1 MSKPVPAGGPGS
13 GASDTR
19 QPTAP
24 YLDAL
29 VAYGFRGP
37 TRFHVPGHKGGA
49 GADPGLRWALG
60 ERALLLDVPQD
71 TEGIDI
77 GPEPTPYAQAE
88 ALAAAAYGAE
98 RSWFLTNGA
107 TQGNH
112 ALCLALAPP
121 GARVVLQRNAHAS
134 LIDGLVLSGGMP
146 AFVAPETD
154 DELGMAHGVTPDAL
168 RAALARAAGGDGP
181 VGGDR
186 PVGGDGPAVAAAGPG
201 GAADGPVRA
210 VFVVSPTYYGMV
222 ADVAGLAEVAHAAG
236 VPLVVDQAW
245 GPHFGFHPDVPAS
258 ALALGADAV
267 ITSTHKLAGALT
279 QAAMLHVAPGGRVD
293 SAAVARAVRLV
304 RSTSPSSLLLASL
317 DAARRQLAVHG
328 QALLAGTLAAAGRAR
343 AAIDAIPGCT
353 VVAERLVGQPGVAA
367 WDPLRLTIDVRGTGR
382 SGYEVAAELR
392 AADDIHLELAT
403 HATLVLV
410 LGLHEQA
417 EALERLVHDL
427 RGTVARIAR
436 PVAPSRAP
444 LVRAPVLGE
453 QLAVPPRDAFLGDTE
468 VVAVDAALGR
478 VSCEA
483 IAGYPPGIPALLPG
497 ERVTGEVVAYL
508 RELANA
514 GARLHGASDPAFDT
528 ITVLRASH

>member
-1 MSKPVPAGGPGS
+1 MS
-13 GASDTR
+13 GARDPAL

-37 TRFHVPGHKGGA
+37 TRFHVPGHKGGP

-71 TEGIDI
+71 TEGIDV

-88 ALAAAAYGAE
+88 ELAAAAYGAE

-121 GARVVLQRNAHAS
+121 GTRVVLQRNAHAS
-134 LIDGLVLSGGMP
+134 LVDGLVLSGGMP

-154 DELGMAHGVTPDAL
+154 DELGMAHGVTPQAL
-168 RAALARAAGGDGP
+168 RAVLERCPEARAA
-181 VGGDR
+181 
-186 PVGGDGPAVAAAGPG
+186 
-201 GAADGPVRA
+201 
-210 VFVVSPTYYGMV
+210 FVVSPTYYGMV
-222 ADVAGLAEVAHAAG
+222 ADVAGLAEAAHAAG
-236 VPLVVDQAW
+236 AALVVDQAW
-245 GPHFGFHPDVPAS
+245 GPHFGFHPGVPQS

-267 ITSTHKLAGALT
+267 ITSTHKIVGALT

-293 SAAVARAVRLV
+293 VSAVARAVRLV

-317 DAARRQLAVHG
+317 DAARRQLAIHG
-328 QALLAGTLAAAGRAR
+328 QALLAGTLAAAAHAR
-343 AAIDAIPGCT
+343 VAIDAIPGCT
-353 VVAERLVGQPGVAA
+353 VVGERLVGRPGVHT
-367 WDPLRLTIDVRGTGR
+367 WDPLRLVLDVRGTGR
-382 SGYEVAAELR
+382 TGYDVAAALR
-392 AADDIHLELAT
+392 AGSDIHVELAT

-410 LGLHEQA
+410 LGVHEQP

-427 RGTVARIAR
+427 GATVAEIAR
-436 PVAPSRAP
+436 PIAPE
-444 LVRAPVLGE
+444 RAPVVRPPELGE
-453 QLAVPPRDAFLGDTE
+453 ELAVAPRDAFLGETE
-468 VVAVDAALGR
+468 VVPVDAAVGR
-478 VSCEA
+478 ISCEA

-497 ERVTGEVVAYL
+497 ERIRGEVVAYL
-508 RELANA
+508 RELADA
-514 GARLHGASDPAFDT
+514 GARLHGASDPAFET
-528 ITVLRASH
+528 VTVLAR

>member
-1 MSKPVPAGGPGS
+1 MST
-13 GASDTR
+13 GAEGR

-71 TEGIDI
+71 TEGIDV

-88 ALAAAAYGAE
+88 ELAAAAYGAA

-112 ALCLALAPP
+112 ALCLALAQP

-154 DELGMAHGVTPDAL
+154 DELGMAHGVTPEAL
-168 RAALARAAGGDGP
+168 HAVLARCTDA
-181 VGGDR
+181 
-186 PVGGDGPAVAAAGPG
+186 
-201 GAADGPVRA
+201 RA
-210 VFVVSPTYYGMV
+210 VFVVSPTYYGTA

-236 VPLVVDQAW
+236 AALIVDQAW
-245 GPHFGFHPDVPAS
+245 GPHFGFHPGLPQS
-258 ALALGADAV
+258 ALKLGADAV
-267 ITSTHKLAGALT
+267 ITSTHKIVGALT

-293 SAAVARAVRLV
+293 VSAVARAVRLV

-328 QALLAGTLAAAGRAR
+328 QALLARTLAAAAHAR
-343 AAIDAIPGCT
+343 VAIDAIPGCA
-353 VVAERLVGQPGVAA
+353 VVGERLVGRPGVHA
-367 WDPLRLTIDVRGTGR
+367 WDPLRLVVDVRGTGR
-382 SGYEVAAELR
+382 SGYEAAAALR
-392 AADDIHLELAT
+392 AGSDIHVELAT

-410 LGLHEQA
+410 LGLHEQP

-427 RGTVARIAR
+427 GATVAEIAR
-436 PVAPSRAP
+436 PIAPE
-444 LVRAPVLGE
+444 RAPVVKPPELGQE
-453 QLAVPPRDAFLGDTE
+453 LAVPPRDAFLGETE
-468 VVAVDAALGR
+468 VVPVDAALGR
-478 VSCEA
+478 ISCEA

-497 ERVTGEVVAYL
+497 ERVRAEVVAYL
-508 RELANA
+508 RELAAA
-514 GARLHGASDPAFDT
+514 GARLHGASDPAFET
-528 ITVLRASH
+528 VTVLRDA

>member
-1 MSKPVPAGGPGS
+1 MTGAAPSGGGLPG
-13 GASDTR
+13 GAR

-71 TEGIDI
+71 TEGIDV

-88 ALAAAAYGAE
+88 ELAAAAYGAE

-112 ALCLALAPP
+112 ALCLALAR
-121 GARVVLQRNAHAS
+121 GGRDGVRVVLQRNAHAS
-134 LIDGLVLSGGMP
+134 LIDGLVLSGGTP

-168 RAALARAAGGDGP
+168 RAALAGCDDARAA
-181 VGGDR
+181 
-186 PVGGDGPAVAAAGPG
+186 
-201 GAADGPVRA
+201 
-210 VFVVSPTYYGMV
+210 FVVSPTYYGMT

-236 VPLVVDQAW
+236 AALVVDQAW
-245 GPHFGFHPDVPAS
+245 GPHFGFHPGVPAS

-267 ITSTHKLAGALT
+267 ITSTHKLVGALT
-279 QAAMLHVAPGGRVD
+279 QAAMLHIGPGGRID
-293 SAAVARAVRLV
+293 VARVGRAVRLV

-317 DAARRQLAVHG
+317 DAARRQMAVHG
-328 QALLAGTLAAAGRAR
+328 QSLLSVTLAAAAQAR
-343 AAIDAIPGCT
+343 AAIDAVPGCA
-353 VVAERLVGQPGVAA
+353 VVGERLVGRPGVHG
-367 WDPLRLTIDVRGTGR
+367 WDPLLLVIDVRGTGR
-382 SGYEVAAELR
+382 TGYEVAAALR
-392 AADDIHLELAT
+392 AGSDIHVELAT

-410 LGLHEQA
+410 LGVHERA
-417 EALERLVHDL
+417 EALERFVHDL
-427 RGTVARIAR
+427 GATVAEIAR
-436 PVAPSRAP
+436 PIAPEQAP
-444 LVRAPVLGE
+444 LVRAPELGAV
-453 QLAVPPRDAFLGDTE
+453 LAVPPRDAFLGETE
-468 VVAVDAALGR
+468 VVPVDAAVGR

-497 ERVTGEVVAYL
+497 ERIRAEVVAYL
-508 RELANA
+508 RELAVA
-514 GARLHGASDPAFDT
+514 GARLHGASDPAFET
-528 ITVLRASH
+528 VTVLRDA

>member
-1 MSKPVPAGGPGS
+1 VSGEPAES
-13 GASDTR
+13 GVSSR

-49 GADPGLRWALG
+49 GADPGLRWAIG
-60 ERALLLDVPQD
+60 ERALQLDVPQD
-71 TEGIDI
+71 TEGIDA

-88 ALAAAAYGAE
+88 ELAAAAYGAE

-112 ALCLALAPP
+112 ALCLALAGP
-121 GARVVLQRNAHAS
+121 GVRVVLQRNAHAS

-154 DELGMAHGVTPDAL
+154 DELGMAHGVTP
-168 RAALARAAGGDGP
+168 AALTQVLAASG
-181 VGGDR
+181 
-186 PVGGDGPAVAAAGPG
+186 AGA
-201 GAADGPVRA
+201 GARA
-210 VFVVSPTYYGMV
+210 VFVVSPTYYGLA

-236 VPLVVDQAW
+236 AALVVDQAW
-245 GPHFGFHPDVPAS
+245 GPHFGFHPGVPPS

-267 ITSTHKLAGALT
+267 ITSTHKLVGALT

-293 SAAVARAVRLV
+293 APAVARAVRLV

-328 QALLAGTLAAAGRAR
+328 QALLAQTLAGAAHAR
-343 AAIDAIPGCT
+343 RAIDAVPGCA
-353 VVAERLVGQPGVAA
+353 VVGERLVGRPGVAA
-367 WDPLRLTIDVRGTGR
+367 WDPLRLVIDVRGSGR
-382 SGYEVAAELR
+382 SGFELAAELR
-392 AADDIHLELAT
+392 AGSDIHLELAT

-410 LGLHEQA
+410 LGVHESP
-417 EALERLVHDL
+417 EALERFVHDL
-427 RGTVARIAR
+427 GATVAEIA
-436 PVAPSRAP
+436 PAVAPVEPASAP
-444 LVRAPVLGE
+444 VVRAPVLGHE
-453 QLAVPPRDAFLGDTE
+453 LAVAPRDAFLGETE

-478 VSCEA
+478 ISCEA

-497 ERVTGEVVAYL
+497 ERIGADVVAYL
-508 RELANA
+508 RELAAA
-514 GARLHGASDPAFDT
+514 GARLHGASDPSFET
-528 ITVLRASH
+528 ITVLRDA

>member
-1 MSKPVPAGGPGS
+1 MTGS
-13 GASDTR
+13 GTPPGGEREAR

-37 TRFHVPGHKGGA
+37 TRFHVPGHKGGS

-71 TEGIDI
+71 TEGIDV

-121 GARVVLQRNAHAS
+121 GSRVVLQRNAHAS

-168 RAALARAAGGDGP
+168 RAALAQADLAH
-181 VGGDR
+181 
-186 PVGGDGPAVAAAGPG
+186 PA
-201 GAADGPVRA
+201 RA
-210 VFVVSPTYYGMV
+210 VFVVSPTYYGMC
-222 ADVAGLAEVAHAAG
+222 ADVAGLAEVAHAARAA
-236 VPLVVDQAW
+236 LVVDQAW
-245 GPHFGFHPDVPAS
+245 GPHFGFHPGVPQS

-267 ITSTHKLAGALT
+267 ITSTHKIVGALT

-293 SAAVARAVRLV
+293 PAAVGRAVRLV

-317 DAARRQLAVHG
+317 DAARRQMAVHG
-328 QALLAGTLAAAGRAR
+328 QALLAQTLAAAAHAR
-343 AAIDAIPGCT
+343 TAIDAVPGCT
-353 VVAERLVGQPGVAA
+353 VVGERLVGRPGVAG
-367 WDPLRLTIDVRGTGR
+367 WDPLRLVIDVRGTGR
-382 SGYEVAAELR
+382 TGYEVSTALR
-392 AADDIHLELAT
+392 AGSDIHVELAT
-403 HATLVLV
+403 QATLVLV
-410 LGLHEQA
+410 LGVHEQA

-427 RGTVARIAR
+427 GATVAEIAR
-436 PVAPSRAP
+436 PIEPARAP
-444 LVRAPVLGE
+444 VVRAPELGSE
-453 QLAVPPRDAFLGDTE
+453 LAVPPRDAFLGETE

-478 VSCEA
+478 ISCEA

-497 ERVTGEVVAYL
+497 ERIRQEVVAYL
-508 RELANA
+508 RELAGA
-514 GARLHGASDPAFDT
+514 GARLHGASDPAFET
-528 ITVLRASH
+528 ITVLRDA

>member
-1 MSKPVPAGGPGS
+1 MSGG
-13 GASDTR
+13 

-71 TEGIDI
+71 TEGVDV

-112 ALCLALAPP
+112 ALCLALAP
-121 GARVVLQRNAHAS
+121 GGVGGGVRVVLQRNAHAS
-134 LIDGLVLSGGMP
+134 LIDGLVLSGGTP
-146 AFVAPETD
+146 VFVAPETD

-168 RAALARAAGGDGP
+168 RHALERVPDARAA
-181 VGGDR
+181 
-186 PVGGDGPAVAAAGPG
+186 
-201 GAADGPVRA
+201 
-210 VFVVSPTYYGMV
+210 FVVSPTYYGTA
-222 ADVAGLAEVAHAAG
+222 ADVEGLATVAHAAG
-236 VPLVVDQAW
+236 AALVVDQAW
-245 GPHFGFHPDVPAS
+245 GPHFGFHPGVPAS
-258 ALALGADAV
+258 ALAQGADAV
-267 ITSTHKLAGALT
+267 ITSTHKIVGALT
-279 QAAMLHVAPGGRVD
+279 QAAMLHVGPGGRVD
-293 SAAVARAVRLV
+293 ATAVARAVRLV

-328 QALLAGTLAAAGRAR
+328 QALLAGTLAAAADAR

-353 VVAERLVGQPGVAA
+353 VVGERLVGRPGVAA
-367 WDPLRLTIDVRGTGR
+367 WDPLRIVVDVRGTGR
-382 SGYEVAAELR
+382 SGYEVAAALR
-392 AADDIHLELAT
+392 AESDSHVELAT

-410 LGLHEQA
+410 LGLHEQV

-427 RGTVARIAR
+427 GATIDEIAR
-436 PVAPSRAP
+436 PVEPAHAP
-444 LVRAPVLGE
+444 LVRAPALGE
-453 QLAVPPRDAFLGDTE
+453 ELAVPPREAFLGETE

-508 RELANA
+508 RELAAA
-514 GARLHGASDPAFDT
+514 GARLHGASDPAFAT
-528 ITVLRASH
+528 ITVLRDAA